1 MNTVENS
8 STTTKPKH
16 TGTKNMFDN
25 PLLEKLSRTN
35 AAVPITMYY
44 VIPLVLLA
52 YGSSYTPVPLL
63 KLLLLFVAGAF
74 FFTFLE
80 YILHRYVFHMSTE
93 TELRK
98 KIQYNIHGLHHDYP
112 KDKDRLAMPPLAS
125 IVLALVLYGLFYL
138 IMGDNAYGFL
148 AGVMVG
154 YSTYLL
160 VHYVVHAYPP
170 PKNFL
175 KELWVNHAVHH
186 YKEGE
191 HAFGVSSPLWDYVF
205 GTMPKKKN
213 N

>member
-1 MNTVENS
+1 MNTVEKQS
-8 STTTKPKH
+8 TTKPKH

-25 PLLEKLSRTN
+25 PLLEKLTRTN

-44 VIPLVLLA
+44 VIPVFLIL
-52 YGSSYTPVPLL
+52 YGSMYTPVPLS

-125 IVLALVLYGLFYL
+125 IILALVLYGLFYL
-138 IMGDNAYGFL
+138 LMGDNAYGFL

-160 VHYVVHAYPP
+160 VHYVVHAFPP

-191 HAFGVSSPLWDYVF
+191 HAFGVSSPFWDYVF
-205 GTMPKKKN
+205 GTMPKKKSN
-213 N
+213 

>member
-1 MNTVENS
+1 MGTFKDYS
-8 STTTKPKH
+8 SSAKPNH

-25 PLLEKLSRTN
+25 PVLEKLTRTN
-35 AAVPITMYY
+35 AAIPITMYY
-44 VIPLVLLA
+44 VLPLFLMS
-52 YGSSYTPVPLL
+52 YGYFYAGVPALRL
-63 KLLLLFVAGAF
+63 ILLFLGGAF

-80 YILHRYVFHMSTE
+80 YILHRYLFHMNTD

-112 KDKDRLAMPPLAS
+112 KDKDRLAMPLIAS
-125 IVLALVLYGLFYL
+125 ITLAIVLYTVFYL
-138 IMGDNAYGFL
+138 TMGNNAYGFL
-148 AGVMVG
+148 SGVMVG

-175 KELWVNHAVHH
+175 KNLWINHAVHH

-205 GTMPKKKN
+205 GTMPKKN
-213 N
+213 S